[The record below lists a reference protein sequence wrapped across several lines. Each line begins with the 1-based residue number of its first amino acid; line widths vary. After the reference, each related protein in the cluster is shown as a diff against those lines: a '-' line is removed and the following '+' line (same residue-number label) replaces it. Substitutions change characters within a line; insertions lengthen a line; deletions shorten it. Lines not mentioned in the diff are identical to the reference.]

1 MGSIGNSLL
10 ISSFLVEGVLAGIFF
25 IWANLKEYKMIPWPN
40 PDEILIGVFLCL
52 PLFLINYLLFGPL
65 SYKVPALKTC
75 YEFKDKIV
83 RPLAE
88 SLNYKSS
95 LFIAAF
101 AAIGEELFFRGFIQ
115 TELGI
120 VVASLLF
127 SLLHFGPAAKRYA
140 FIAFLY
146 FLIGIYFGVIVQFFG
161 SLWIAIITHAF
172 YDYIALIYMKYLY
185 RSPDKIVKGNTSSFI
200 NGVRPI

>member
-10 ISSFLVEGVLAGIFF
+10 ISSFLLEGILAGMFF
-25 IWANLKEYKMIPWPN
+25 IWASFKDFKIILWPN
-40 PDEILIGVFLCL
+40 QNEILFGIFLCL

-65 SYKVPALKTC
+65 SHKIPALKMC
-75 YEFKDKIV
+75 YEFKDKVV

-95 LFIAAF
+95 LFIAAC

-120 VVASLLF
+120 LSASLLF

-140 FIAFLY
+140 LIAFLY
-146 FLIGIYFGVIVQFFG
+146 FLIGIYFGVIVRLYS

-172 YDYIALIYMKYLY
+172 YDYIALIYMKYIY
-185 RSPDKIVKGNTSSFI
+185 VSPEKIVKDNSSSFI
-200 NGVRPI
+200 NGVRPV

>member
-10 ISSFLVEGVLAGIFF
+10 ISSFLLEGVLAGIFF
-25 IWANLKEYKMIPWPN
+25 IWANFKAYNLVLWPN
-40 PDEILIGVFLCL
+40 MQEVLIGAFLCL
-52 PLFLINYLLFGPL
+52 PLLLINYLIFGPL
-65 SYKVPALKTC
+65 SYKIPRLKIC

-95 LFIAAF
+95 LFIAAC
-101 AAIGEELFFRGFIQ
+101 AALGEELFFRGFIQ

-120 VVASLLF
+120 LIASMLF
-127 SLLHFGPAAKRYA
+127 SLMHFGPAAKRYA
-140 FIAFLY
+140 SIAFLY
-146 FLIGIYFGVIVQFFG
+146 FLIGIYFGVIVQHFA
-161 SLWIAIITHAF
+161 SLWIAIITHAL
-172 YDYIALIYMKYLY
+172 YDYIALIYMKYFY
-185 RSPDKIVKGNTSSFI
+185 ISPDKLLKNNSNSFI